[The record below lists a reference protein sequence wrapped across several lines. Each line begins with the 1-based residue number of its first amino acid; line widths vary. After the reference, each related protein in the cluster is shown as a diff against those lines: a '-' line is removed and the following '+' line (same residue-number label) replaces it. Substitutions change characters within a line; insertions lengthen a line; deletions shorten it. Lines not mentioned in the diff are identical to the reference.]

1 LCGLSRR
8 AGHACAGVHRHRRAG
23 VSGRAGA
30 RRNGDGAFILADFT
44 RKIILI
50 GGTKYAGE
58 MKKSIFG
65 VMNFIVPEADVLPM
79 HCSANVGADGV
90 TALFFGLSGTGKTT
104 LSADPARRLIGDDEH
119 GWSPTGIFNFE
130 GGCYAKCVDLT
141 EEKEPQ
147 IYNAHPLR
155 IGAGECDSRR
165 HTRSRI
171 TSTFARPRI
180 RAPLTRWISSRTL

>member
-1 LCGLSRR
+1 ME
-8 AGHACAGVHRHRRAG
+8 
-23 VSGRAGA
+23 
-30 RRNGDGAFILADFT
+30 RNSNAFILADFT
-44 RKIILI
+44 RKIVLI

-65 VMNFIVPEADVLPM
+65 VMNFIVPDKDVLPM

-119 GWSPTGIFNFE
+119 GWSPTGVFNFE

-147 IYNAHPLR
+147 IYPRHPLW
-155 IGAGECDSRR
+155 IGARECDPRR
-165 HTRSRI
+165 RRASRI
-171 TSTFARPRI
+171 TSTSA
-180 RAPLTRWISSRTL
+180 